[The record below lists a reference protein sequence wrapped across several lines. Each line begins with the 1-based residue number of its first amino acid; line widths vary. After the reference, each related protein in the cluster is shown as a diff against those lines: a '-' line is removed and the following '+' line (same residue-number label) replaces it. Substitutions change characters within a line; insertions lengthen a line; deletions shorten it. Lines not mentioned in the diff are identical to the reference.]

1 MAIHYLAVTEILQQ
15 FRQGSLTPVELMH
28 AYQQRIRQ
36 LDPKLNAF
44 TSQFQQDALSKAEKA
59 TARWP
64 QSQARPL
71 EGLAVAIKDE
81 TYIEGQI
88 TTNGSRLLTEAMATS
103 TDPVPARLLQAGAIV
118 HGRTTTPEF
127 STAGV
132 TWSELW
138 GVSRNP
144 WNPAISCGG
153 SSGGSAIAVAT
164 GMCSFANGTDIGG
177 SVRIPAAFCGLY
189 GYKPPHGRVPEISP
203 YNIDPYCHHSLLTR
217 TLDDLLLLYPFIKG
231 PDWMDSHSFIPDDN
245 PKLKPRKP
253 LQQLKVA
260 LAPTLGFYQVA
271 ADIRRQLD
279 HTAEALRTQG
289 VQVDLLEPAWDERVI
304 ETAKIH
310 QRALMGMTLK
320 QKFGAPAARKQLTSY
335 VQHYLEMV
343 DQLTVDAIFQAN
355 LHSCAMWDALAVIFK
370 DYDLL
375 LCPTLATSEV
385 PADFDYSKDRMQ
397 INGIDVDANKGW
409 FMTYPFNTL
418 GQCPVLAMPNGFCD
432 NGVPSSVQIVGRP
445 YQEADVFQLA
455 RALSDTVAKDFY
467 TSKFPEL

>member
-1 MAIHYLAVTEILQQ
+1 MSIHYLAVTETLKR
-15 FRQGSLTPVELMH
+15 FRDHSLSPVELMQ
-28 AYQQRIRQ
+28 AYQQRITA
-36 LDPKLNAF
+36 LDPTLNAF
-44 TSQFQQDALSKAEKA
+44 TSQFTDDAMLQANQAQQSWLLNDAKPLS
-59 TARWP
+59 
-64 QSQARPL
+64 
-71 EGLAVAIKDE
+71 GLAVAIKDE
-81 TYIEGQI
+81 TFIEGQI
-88 TTNGSRLLTEAMATS
+88 TTNGSRLLTEAMATT

-231 PDWMDSHSFIPDDN
+231 PDWIDSHSFIPDEN
-245 PKLKPRKP
+245 PQLTPRKP

-260 LAPTLGFYQVA
+260 LSPTLGFYQVA
-271 ADIRRQLD
+271 DDIRRELD
-279 HTAEALRTQG
+279 NTAEELRQLG
-289 VQVDLLEPAWDERVI
+289 IQVDLVEPAWDERVI

-320 QKFGAPAARKQLTSY
+320 HAFGAPDTRKQLTSY
-335 VQHYLEMV
+335 AQSYLAMV
-343 DQLTVDAIFQAN
+343 DQLTVEDIFQAN
-355 LHSCAMWDALAVIFK
+355 LHSCSMWDALAVIFR

-375 LCPTLATSEV
+375 ICPTLATSEV
-385 PADFDYSKDRMQ
+385 PAHFDYSKDQMH
-397 INGIDVDANKGW
+397 INGQQVDANKGW

-418 GQCPVLAMPNGFCD
+418 GQCPVLSMPNGFCD

-455 RALSDTVAKDFY
+455 KALSNTVAKDFY
-467 TSKFPEL
+467 NTRFPKL